1 MKRAESGS
9 FGLDY
14 LPSTASKQHQQGN
27 DHHIRHD
34 RGMTKKDLVP
44 SHRQTQDY
52 DNLENMPKGKRK
64 SKTQPKVRTI
74 PFREDVSLL
83 SNILISMKRKKN

>member
-27 DHHIRHD
+27 DHQRHD
-34 RGMTKKDLVP
+34 RGMNKKDLAP
-44 SHRQTQDY
+44 SHRQTQNY

-64 SKTQPKVRTI
+64 SKTQPKVRMI